1 MRRVALT
8 AVFIGALIAPTGAAA
23 AGPPANADL
32 LVAADPEIDAV
43 VTSPPTDVRLRFSE
57 PIDPDAAAVQIYA
70 SDGEPV
76 AVGTAVV
83 TGPSLEAP
91 IEALGED
98 RYLVAW
104 SVTGADTGPAAGGY
118 FFTVDAAG
126 FGTIGVDRQIEE
138 ASGMSGALRWIA
150 AMTAFIAGVLLV
162 ASLAVTALDQDAD
175 AAAHIVPAAAI
186 TAAGALVA
194 LATYV
199 VRPDAAIADLA
210 DLEAWRNTLSAAPG
224 RAWLAVI
231 LSLAAI
237 PLLTVL
243 RRDDPDAPRRTGWRL
258 GAGLVGVV
266 VLAGVAAG
274 LGSLTNAGSAV
285 VALAFLVGVGGAVA
299 WFSGQAVVAIIALAG
314 LVTVV
319 VVGEYLTRP
328 VGHTEVAEAGSL
340 VLEIDIEPAER
351 GINEVHLYGFE
362 ASGGLA
368 DLGPSDAWITHQRT
382 GAGPIRV
389 PLVRAGPNHFLTY
402 TADMPI
408 AGEWHV
414 EFATGRQD
422 GESARV
428 DTIVNIR

>member
-1 MRRVALT
+1 MRVAIT
-8 AVFIGALIAPTGAAA
+8 AVFIGALIAPTGVAIAIA
-23 AGPPANADL
+23 PGNVDL
-32 LVAADPEIDAV
+32 LVTADPDMDAV
-43 VTSPPTDVRLRFSE
+43 VTSAPRAVRLGFSE
-57 PIDPDAAAVQIYA
+57 PIDPGSAAVQIYA

-76 AVGTAVV
+76 AVGSAVV
-83 TGPSLEAP
+83 TGPSLEVP
-91 IEALGED
+91 VEALGED

-104 SVTGADTGPAAGGY
+104 SVAGTDTGPATGGY
-118 FFTVDAAG
+118 FFTVDATG
-126 FGTIGVDRQIEE
+126 LGTIGVDRQIEE
-138 ASGMSGALRWIA
+138 TSATSGALRWIA
-150 AMTAFIAGVLLV
+150 SITAFVAGVLLI
-162 ASLAVTALDQDAD
+162 ASLAVMALDQGAD
-175 AAAHIVPAAAI
+175 VAAHVVPAAAI
-186 TAAGALVA
+186 TGGAALVT

-199 VRPDAAIADLA
+199 VPPDGSIADLA
-210 DLEAWRNTLSAAPG
+210 DLEAWRNVLSTTPG

-231 LSLAAI
+231 LALAAV
-237 PLLTVL
+237 PFLTLLE
-243 RRDDPDAPRRTGWRL
+243 RDDRGAPGRIGWRL
-258 GAGLVGVV
+258 GAVFVGIV
-266 VLAGVAAG
+266 VLFGVAAG
-274 LGSLTNAGSAV
+274 LGSLTNAGPAV
-285 VALAFLVGVGGAVA
+285 VALAFVVAVGGMVA

-319 VVGEYLTRP
+319 VVGEYLTLP
-328 VGHTEVAEAGSL
+328 VGYSEVAEAGSL

-362 ASGGLA
+362 SSGGLA
-368 DLGPSDAWITHQRT
+368 VLTPSDVWITHERT

-422 GESARV
+422 GEPVRV

>member
-1 MRRVALT
+1 MRIAIT
-8 AVFIGALIAPTGAAA
+8 AVFIGALIASTGVAVAATP
-23 AGPPANADL
+23 GNADL
-32 LVAADPEIDAV
+32 LVAADPDVDAV
-43 VTSPPTDVRLRFSE
+43 VTSAPSAVRLGFSE
-57 PIDPDAAAVQIYA
+57 PIDPESASVRIYT

-76 AVGTAVV
+76 AVGSADA

-91 IEALGED
+91 VEALGEG

-104 SVTGADTGPAAGGY
+104 SVAGTDTGPATGGY

-126 FGTIGVDRQIEE
+126 LGTIGVDRQIEE
-138 ASGMSGALRWIA
+138 ISGTPGALRWIA
-150 AMTAFIAGVLLV
+150 SLTAFIAGVLLV

-186 TAAGALVA
+186 TAGAALVT

-199 VRPDAAIADLA
+199 VPPDGSIAELA
-210 DLEAWRNTLSAAPG
+210 DLDSWRNVMSSTPG

-231 LSLAAI
+231 LSLAAV
-237 PLLTVL
+237 PLLALL
-243 RRDDPDAPRRTGWRL
+243 RRDDPGAPGRTRWRM
-258 GAGLVGVV
+258 GAAFVGVV
-266 VLAGVAAG
+266 VLVGVAAG
-274 LGSLTNAGSAV
+274 LGAAANAGSAV
-285 VALAFLVGVGGAVA
+285 VALAFLVGVGGMVA
-299 WFSGQAVVAIIALAG
+299 WFSGQTVVAIIALAG
-314 LVTVV
+314 LVTVA

-328 VGHTEVAEAGSL
+328 VGHSEVAEAGSL

-362 ASGGLA
+362 SSGGLA
-368 DLGPSDAWITHQRT
+368 VLAPSDAWITHERT

-408 AGEWHV
+408 AGKWHV

-422 GESARV
+422 GEAARV

>member
-1 MRRVALT
+1 MRIAIT
-8 AVFIGALIAPTGAAA
+8 AVFIGALIASTGVAVAVA
-23 AGPPANADL
+23 PGNADL
-32 LVAADPEIDAV
+32 LVAADPGVDAV
-43 VTSPPTDVRLRFSE
+43 VTSAPRAVRLEFSE
-57 PIDPDAAAVQIYA
+57 PIDPGSASVRIYA

-76 AVGTAVV
+76 AVGSADA

-91 IEALGED
+91 VEALGED

-104 SVTGADTGPAAGGY
+104 SVAGIDTGPATGGY

-126 FGTIGVDRQIEE
+126 LGTIGVDRQIEE
-138 ASGMSGALRWIA
+138 TSGTSGALRWIA
-150 AMTAFIAGVLLV
+150 SITAFIAGVLLV

-186 TAAGALVA
+186 TAGAALVT
-194 LATYV
+194 LATYAV
-199 VRPDAAIADLA
+199 PPDGSIAELA
-210 DLEAWRNTLSAAPG
+210 DLDSWRNVMRATPG

-231 LSLAAI
+231 LSLAAV
-237 PLLTVL
+237 PLLALL
-243 RRDDPDAPRRTGWRL
+243 RRDDPGAPGRTRWRTG
-258 GAGLVGVV
+258 AAFVGVV
-266 VLAGVAAG
+266 VLVGVAAG
-274 LGSLTNAGSAV
+274 LGAVTNAGAAV
-285 VALAFLVGVGGAVA
+285 VALAFLAGVGGMVA
-299 WFSGQAVVAIIALAG
+299 WFSGEPVVAIIALAG

-328 VGHTEVAEAGSL
+328 VGHSEVAEAGSL

-362 ASGGLA
+362 SSGGLA
-368 DLGPSDAWITHQRT
+368 VLAPSDAWITHERT
-382 GAGPIRV
+382 GVGPVRV

-402 TADMPI
+402 TADMPM

-422 GESARV
+422 GEATRV